1 MSSPYHQRWLCLIS
15 SPGETLTKRSTTTH
29 QKHSCAA
36 WLRGSL
42 LKIDSFF
49 SSSCSRKTVLL
60 ANFRRALVERIVA
73 DADEL
78 LQARLLHHG
87 RPIPDGPQGNPRPRN
102 PRPQVPVKARPAN
115 STLQRVG
122 IKAPPPHV
130 LPRPPSKARPSE
142 RASSRSRS
150 RSRTN

>member
-1 MSSPYHQRWLCLIS
+1 MSHQQPGGNAHQVVDHNTSEAQLRSLVARISPEDRLFLQFILQS
-15 SPGETLTKRSTTTH
+15 EDGT
-29 QKHSCAA
+29 
-36 WLRGSL
+36 
-42 LKIDSFF
+42 
-49 SSSCSRKTVLL
+49 L

-102 PRPQVPVKARPAN
+102 SRPQVPVKARPAN
-115 STLQRVG
+115 STLQIVG

-130 LPRPPSKARPSE
+130 LPQPPSKARPFE